1 MKMKRQLALLVIV
14 ALLIGLLPMG
24 NVMVSKAA
32 SPETKEKE
40 SVYLENIPIIEC
52 GGYDGNEG
60 DSFVYPIGSHQYT
73 RGNVGVDGNTYSHG
87 IEVWVARWNY
97 TKDKSWTYATFDLD
111 KRYTKLSGRA
121 LLIDSYNVTDFD
133 TTLYFYGDGQLIQ
146 SYQMTPQTMPFDI
159 TLDVVGIDNLKIYA
173 EDNGYFQ
180 GGTSFGLTE
189 MALTKLG
196 DSDNIDDKEPI
207 QKGLSNPRIDAD
219 GVTTWDCVWFGNY
232 WQEDKNEDGET
243 DQNDAKTPIKWRVL
257 SVDGDDVFLLADKNL
272 DCQRYN
278 NTYTD
283 VTWETCT
290 IRSWLNGYGASS
302 NICEEDYTSDNFLD
316 NAFSLREQAAIKN
329 TVVVNADNP
338 EYGTEGGN
346 DTVDKVYLLSIDEAL
361 NPLYGF
367 VSDHSVDAESRRA
380 KNTAY
385 AKTQGA
391 WVTSLVEYDRCAYWW
406 LRLLGSFSSYVSGVY
421 GSGYVHLSGVPVNDD
436 TRAIRPALHLNLS
449 YASNWS
455 YAGTVTSEGGVD
467 EQATSGPAASGT
479 PKPWDL
485 PTLLPYVSEEPVP
498 TESPVASVFNEY
510 IYRANHLTDPSEVEG
525 ATMENSFINADTPS
539 GILVKGLQENGFD
552 GTADAWRAV
561 TRTCEAASDASKIV
575 DYVMEEKDIY
585 EALIFNILESV
596 SKNNVKDA
604 LNTSMIK
611 DASELFGVIKNDLK
625 TKYTLDVTEDMKNSN
640 LTPEMKERTK
650 ELAEEYFSKKGI
662 TKAAD
667 WLKGAADIMK
677 ALDTTESF
685 CEEVAAY
692 TSIRNMSDSMKTVL
706 IEMKKKCPSD
716 NRALSAA
723 LDDCIKV
730 MEASDQ
736 EFEHQIMHGRIKVVG
751 KEAAKTGISKFWKSI
766 VAGKIKALCPEAAIV
781 KAAYETS
788 KYITNF
794 MFNTDEITEK
804 YYKMLASTEMYFVLR
819 DAYAS
824 LKDTYTARKT
834 VDCAGDYLSVVDV
847 VFCALRIDC
856 ECAYEYVDSLDSS
869 NMNKLCGLFGCESDA
884 SALKDTIDS
893 IERNYYSE
901 YELVLTSWIFYL
913 EEDFPS
919 EYENYKHLT
928 DESVER
934 IKEYRVHCP
943 VDVYVYDSSGNLSAS
958 VVNDVPVSS
967 GVTVLVDGDS
977 KTFYLPEGESYTFTY
992 IGNDAGTMDI
1002 EIAEYETDG
1011 SLLRTASFNALPLL
1025 SGTTYHSSENGRFL
1039 EAAEYQITDS
1049 ENKKRNVDFD
1059 SASPYGTQ
1067 TCTISV
1073 EQGMILRNGLSDWTV
1088 KAGKNEILDLSAYV
1102 PDGYEFDAWQVLSGD
1117 IEIRDINNTETKAVA
1132 GDRDAVVKA
1141 VIKEKKEG
1149 DNTPL
1154 PVVSQRPAAT
1164 VKPAGSPAVLP
1175 NGNHMGVTS
1184 GGQQPAAGAET
1195 GKLVSAPRKPVI
1207 KSVKNTKGKKIKII
1221 LREKVQGAAGYQ
1233 VQYAINKKFT
1243 KAKKFKDT
1251 GSKTSVWTITRLIK
1265 GKTYY
1270 VRVRAYK
1277 KSSGKRL
1284 YGKWSKVKKVKI
1296 TK

>member
-1 MKMKRQLALLVIV
+1 MRKIVSILLMFL
-14 ALLIGLLPMG
+14 LLINALFSELEAKADVKDQKTLKECYMDIL
-24 NVMVSKAA
+24 SKGGCSGYYFALGDLNEDLI
-32 SPETKEKE
+32 PELMISSTGMCLDI
-40 SVYLENIPIIEC
+40 VHY
-52 GGYDGNEG
+52 
-60 DSFVYPIGSHQYT
+60 YT
-73 RGNVGVDGNTYSHG
+73 YQ
-87 IEVWVARWNY
+87 
-97 TKDKSWTYATFDLD
+97 
-111 KRYTKLSGRA
+111 
-121 LLIDSYNVTDFD
+121 
-133 TTLYFYGDGQLIQ
+133 DGQAVEVKML
-146 SYQMTPQTMPFDI
+146 P
-159 TLDVVGIDNLKIYA
+159 
-173 EDNGYFQ
+173 
-180 GGTSFGLTE
+180 
-189 MALTKLG
+189 
-196 DSDNIDDKEPI
+196 
-207 QKGLSNPRIDAD
+207 
-219 GVTTWDCVWFGNY
+219 
-232 WQEDKNEDGET
+232 
-243 DQNDAKTPIKWRVL
+243 
-257 SVDGDDVFLLADKNL
+257 
-272 DCQRYN
+272 
-278 NTYTD
+278 
-283 VTWETCT
+283 
-290 IRSWLNGYGASS
+290 
-302 NICEEDYTSDNFLD
+302 
-316 NAFSLREQAAIKN
+316 
-329 TVVVNADNP
+329 
-338 EYGTEGGN
+338 GTEGYNNYGDLYFMPGRGTYAYYYQAPAFVTGGSSGIVIPRIIQEYKLIGN
-346 DTVDKVYLLSIDEAL
+346 KISLVNTASWDEYESRNDEYRLNGSLCTADEFQTIYKAL
-361 NPLYGF
+361 GKRINF
-367 VSDHSVDAESRRA
+367 VSNTEENRKKYIADAEMA
-380 KNTAY
+380 
-385 AKTQGA
+385 
-391 WVTSLVEYDRCAYWW
+391 D
-406 LRLLGSFSSYVSGVY
+406 
-421 GSGYVHLSGVPVNDD
+421 GSG
-436 TRAIRPALHLNLS
+436 
-449 YASNWS
+449 
-455 YAGTVTSEGGVD
+455 SE
-467 EQATSGPAASGT
+467 TT
-479 PKPWDL
+479 P
-485 PTLLPYVSEEPVP
+485 TP
-498 TESPVASVFNEY
+498 TETPVLLFSEP
-510 IYRANHLTDPSEVEG
+510 IYRADHLTDPSEVEG

-539 GILVKGLQENGFD
+539 QILVKGLQENGFA

-625 TKYTLDVTEDMKNSN
+625 TKYMLDVTEDMKNSN

-677 ALDTTESF
+677 TLDTTESF
-685 CEEVAAY
+685 CEEIAAY

-706 IEMKKKCPSD
+706 TEMKKKCPSD

-824 LKDTYTARKT
+824 LKDTYTAGKT
-834 VDCAGDYLSVVDV
+834 VDCAEDYLSAVDV

-884 SALKDTIDS
+884 SALKDTIDR

-919 EYENYKHLT
+919 EYENYKHLA

-992 IGNDAGTMDI
+992 IGNDVGTMDI

-1102 PDGYEFDAWQVLSGD
+1102 PDGYEFDAWKVLSGD

-1141 VIKEKKEG
+1141 VIKEKREG
-1149 DNTPL
+1149 GSTPL

-1175 NGNHMGVTS
+1175 NGNHMGVTG

-1195 GKLVSAPRKPVI
+1195 GKPVSAPRKPVI
-1207 KSVKNTKGKKIKII
+1207 KSVKNTKGKKIKIT

-1233 VQYAINKKFT
+1233 VQYAMNKKFT

-1251 GSKTSVWTITRLIK
+1251 GSKTSFWTITRLIK

-1277 KSSGKRL
+1277 KSSEKRL

>member
-1 MKMKRQLALLVIV
+1 MRKIISVLLMFLLLMNTLLLESGAKADVKDQRTLKECYMDILSKREYSEYYFTLGDLNEDLIPELMISSTDKCLDIVRYYTYQDGQAVEVKML
-14 ALLIGLLPMG
+14 
-24 NVMVSKAA
+24 
-32 SPETKEKE
+32 PETE
-40 SVYLENIPIIEC
+40 
-52 GGYDGNEG
+52 GYNNYG
-60 DSFVYPIGSHQYT
+60 DLYSMPE
-73 RGNVGVDGNTYSHG
+73 RG
-87 IEVWVARWNY
+87 
-97 TKDKSWTYATFDLD
+97 TYAYYYQATAFSVEGSGIVIPRIIQEYKLTNNEISLVNTATWDEWCADTVTNEYRLNGSLCTADEFETIYEALGKRFDFISN
-111 KRYTKLSGRA
+111 TKENRKQYIA
-121 LLIDSYNVTDFD
+121 D
-133 TTLYFYGDGQLIQ
+133 
-146 SYQMTPQTMPFDI
+146 
-159 TLDVVGIDNLKIYA
+159 VGIAD
-173 EDNGYFQ
+173 
-180 GGTSFGLTE
+180 
-189 MALTKLG
+189 
-196 DSDNIDDKEPI
+196 DSE
-207 QKGLSNPRIDAD
+207 SE
-219 GVTTWDCVWFGNY
+219 TT
-232 WQEDKNEDGET
+232 
-243 DQNDAKTPIKWRVL
+243 
-257 SVDGDDVFLLADKNL
+257 
-272 DCQRYN
+272 
-278 NTYTD
+278 
-283 VTWETCT
+283 
-290 IRSWLNGYGASS
+290 
-302 NICEEDYTSDNFLD
+302 
-316 NAFSLREQAAIKN
+316 
-329 TVVVNADNP
+329 
-338 EYGTEGGN
+338 
-346 DTVDKVYLLSIDEAL
+346 
-361 NPLYGF
+361 
-367 VSDHSVDAESRRA
+367 
-380 KNTAY
+380 
-385 AKTQGA
+385 
-391 WVTSLVEYDRCAYWW
+391 
-406 LRLLGSFSSYVSGVY
+406 
-421 GSGYVHLSGVPVNDD
+421 
-436 TRAIRPALHLNLS
+436 PA
-449 YASNWS
+449 
-455 YAGTVTSEGGVD
+455 
-467 EQATSGPAASGT
+467 
-479 PKPWDL
+479 
-485 PTLLPYVSEEPVP
+485 P
-498 TESPVASVFNEY
+498 TESPVPTETPVPLFCEP
-510 IYRANHLTDPSEVEG
+510 IYRADHLTDPSEVEG

-539 GILVKGLQENGFD
+539 QILVKGLQENGFA

-625 TKYTLDVTEDMKNSN
+625 TKYMLDVTEDMKNSN

-685 CEEVAAY
+685 CEEIAAY

-706 IEMKKKCPSD
+706 TEMKKKCPSD
-716 NRALSAA
+716 NRALSVA

-736 EFEHQIMHGRIKVVG
+736 EFEHQIMHGGIKVVG

-804 YYKMLASTEMYFVLR
+804 YYKMLASTELYSVLR

-824 LKDTYTARKT
+824 LKDTYTVGKT
-834 VDCAGDYLSVVDV
+834 VDCAEDYLSVVDV
-847 VFCALRIDC
+847 VFCTLRVDC

-919 EYENYKHLT
+919 EYENYKHLA

-943 VDVYVYDSSGNLSAS
+943 VDVYVYDSSGNLAAS

-967 GVTVLVDGDS
+967 GVTVLVDSDS

-992 IGNDAGTMDI
+992 IGNDVGTMDI

-1049 ENKKRNVDFD
+1049 ENKKREIDFD

-1088 KAGKNEILDLSAYV
+1088 KAGKNEILDLSAYI
-1102 PDGYEFDAWQVLSGD
+1102 PEGYEFDMWQVLSGD
-1117 IEIRDINNTETKAVA
+1117 IEIRDISNAETKVVV
-1132 GDRDAVVKA
+1132 GDKDAAIKA

-1149 DNTPL
+1149 GSMPL
-1154 PVVSQRPAAT
+1154 PVVSQAPVATRKPTGFPAI
-1164 VKPAGSPAVLP
+1164 LP
-1175 NGNHMGVTS
+1175 NRNGNQTGVISREEPT
-1184 GGQQPAAGAET
+1184 GNVGAGA
-1195 GKLVSAPRKPVI
+1195 GKSVTVLGKPVI
-1207 KSVKNTKGKKIKII
+1207 KSVKNTKGRTVKITIGK
-1221 LREKVQGAAGYQ
+1221 KVQGALGYQ
-1233 VQYAINKKFT
+1233 VQYALNKKFT
-1243 KAKKFKDT
+1243 KAKKSKDM
-1251 GSKTSVWTITRLIK
+1251 GKWSSVKTITGLMK

-1270 VRVRAYK
+1270 VHVRAYK
-1277 KSSGKRL
+1277 KSSGKKL